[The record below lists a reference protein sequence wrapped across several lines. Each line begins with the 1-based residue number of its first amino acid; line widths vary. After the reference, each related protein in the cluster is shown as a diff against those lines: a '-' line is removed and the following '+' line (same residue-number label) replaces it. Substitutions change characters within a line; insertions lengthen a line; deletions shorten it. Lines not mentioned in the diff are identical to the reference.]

1 MKLDIPIRDKLAL
14 SVSEAAQMIGSSI
27 PYINECIARGELPAI
42 KLGTGSGNTK
52 IKAKDLR
59 EFIERKEPMEVTG

>member
-14 SVSEAAQMIGSSI
+14 SIPEAAQLIGSSI

-42 KLGTGSGNTK
+42 KLGIGSGNTK
-52 IKAKDLR
+52 IKATDLK
-59 EFIERKEPMEVTG
+59 EFIDRKEPMEVTG